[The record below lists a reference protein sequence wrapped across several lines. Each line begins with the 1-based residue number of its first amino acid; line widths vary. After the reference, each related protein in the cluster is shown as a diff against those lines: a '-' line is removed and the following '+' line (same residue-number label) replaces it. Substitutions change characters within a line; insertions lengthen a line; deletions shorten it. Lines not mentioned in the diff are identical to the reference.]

1 MKIDADSLRAE
12 AERRFAEEEGSGP
25 ELSEVDAL
33 ALQHELEVH
42 KIELQLQN
50 EGLHRIQDDLEAS
63 REKYFDLYLLAP
75 VGYAVLNDK
84 GLIQEANLTL
94 AGRLNATRKSLIGRP
109 LDRFVNPASAD
120 AVTLQLRRL
129 FATGEPSS
137 FEVGMVMEDGTPFQG
152 RLHAVVH
159 DDSSGSRYC
168 RVTLTDMTE
177 RNLTEEALG
186 KSQAAVHES
195 EGKYRRIVETTHDG
209 IWMID
214 AESRTSFVNR
224 RMAEMLGFSPEE
236 MLGQPLFRFITDD
249 ARATAERNVERRK
262 EGIAEEHDFCFQRKD
277 GSEVWTILGATPL
290 LAPDGTYAGAL
301 ASVTDITERK
311 RAEAEIRQLNAGLEQ
326 RVKERTDE
334 LEEANKELDAFA
346 DSVSH
351 DLRAPLRAIEGFSEM
366 LAKDSSER
374 LNPEGQRHL
383 EVIRAGAR
391 KMSALIDNLL
401 RFSRASRFEMKSA
414 PIDMTN
420 MVKELLGE
428 VVPDDRWDRFE
439 ARVEEP
445 PPLDRGSGA
454 DPGRPSEPPL
464 ECHEVQR
471 EAGARGDRYR
481 FPARFRRP
489 RVLREGQRGRLR
501 HGVRQQALRR
511 LPATSRGDRIRGN
524 GHRARLGQA
533 DRDPA
538 RRAGPGGRRGREGG
552 HVLLLASREASI
564 RRQHVL
570 TEACVVT
577 GHHDQLL
584 AAPPTRTDYRSS
596 GFRPVARAR
605 RFTASGGSVRASWK
619 AKT

>member
-152 RLHAVVH
+152 RLDAVVH

-445 PPLDRGSGA
+445 PPSTGDPELIRVVLQNLLSNAMKYSGKRERAVIDIGSRLGSDGPEYFVKDNGA
-454 DPGRPSEPPL
+454 GFDMAYANKLFG
-464 ECHEVQR
+464 VFQR
-471 EAGARGDRYR
+471 LHGETE
-481 FPARFRRP
+481 F
-489 RVLREGQRGRLR
+489 EGTGIGLALVKRIVTR
-501 HGVRQQALRR
+501 HG
-511 LPATSRGDRIRGN
+511 
-524 GHRARLGQA
+524 
-533 DRDPA
+533 
-538 RRAGPGGRRGREGG
+538 GR
-552 HVLLLASREASI
+552 
-564 RRQHVL
+564 
-570 TEACVVT
+570 
-577 GHHDQLL
+577 
-584 AAPPTRTDYRSS
+584 
-596 GFRPVARAR
+596 
-605 RFTASGGSVRASWK
+605 VRAEGEVGKGATFSFSLPVK
-619 AKT
+619 PPSDVSTSSRKPVS